1 MLPFVLMRRDVARG
15 TERCIGVGH
24 IYDQYEEAKQPLERR
39 KLHRTFRK
47 VVLASFLAPDT
58 PKNGDFGRFSD
69 QPLGHKIGRGTFL

>member
-39 KLHRTFRK
+39 KLHRTFMKVK
-47 VVLASFLAPDT
+47 VVCLAST
-58 PKNGDFGRFSD
+58 CRHNIKIEN
-69 QPLGHKIGRGTFL
+69 LGHFC